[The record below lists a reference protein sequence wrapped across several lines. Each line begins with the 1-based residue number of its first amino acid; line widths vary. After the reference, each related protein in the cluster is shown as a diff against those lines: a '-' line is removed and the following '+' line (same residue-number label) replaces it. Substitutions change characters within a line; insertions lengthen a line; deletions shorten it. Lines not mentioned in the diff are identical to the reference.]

1 MENLKRAINFFFNSV
16 SAAVFPQIKRWEC
29 ITNENEGIA
38 QLVQV
43 DKSLKDDQVILVHL
57 EFYSDFITV
66 SIFNAGRNVNQIIN
80 RLFYSF
86 CSFKVETFI
95 DVATRP
101 IISSSQRIPTS
112 DLNKEI
118 MSTELKVLKESI
130 NLLKNEEAKLE
141 KIRNLKRGIKMYEQF
156 KINTQEKHLI

>member
-38 QLVQV
+38 ELVQV

-66 SIFNAGRNVNQIIN
+66 SIFNADRNVNQIIN

-86 CSFKVETFI
+86 CSFKVET
-95 DVATRP
+95 
-101 IISSSQRIPTS
+101 
-112 DLNKEI
+112 
-118 MSTELKVLKESI
+118 
-130 NLLKNEEAKLE
+130 
-141 KIRNLKRGIKMYEQF
+141 IKM
-156 KINTQEKHLI
+156 

>member
-1 MENLKRAINFFFNSV
+1 MDNLKRAINFFFNSV
-16 SAAVFPQIKRWEC
+16 SAAVFPQIERWKF
-29 ITNENEGIA
+29 ITDENEGIA
-38 QLVQV
+38 ALVQV
-43 DKSLKDDQVILVHL
+43 DKSLTYDQVILVHL

-66 SIFNAGRNVNQIIN
+66 SIFNADRNVNQIIN

-95 DVATRP
+95 DVAATP
-101 IISSSQRIPTS
+101 NISSSQRFPTS
-112 DLNKEI
+112 DMNKEI
-118 MSTELKVLKESI
+118 MNTELKVLEESI
-130 NLLKNEEAKLE
+130 NLLSNKEAKLE